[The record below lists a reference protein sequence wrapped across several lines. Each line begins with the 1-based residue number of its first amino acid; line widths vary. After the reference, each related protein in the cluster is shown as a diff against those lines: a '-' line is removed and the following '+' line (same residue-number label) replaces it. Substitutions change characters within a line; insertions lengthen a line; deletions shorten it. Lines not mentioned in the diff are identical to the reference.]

1 MSEQSSHI
9 IDQLTAAEMSIAERT
24 AGLSVAT
31 LEDPNFP
38 KIDLLGALGWVYAK
52 RSDLTLSFKAY
63 MESRTLAQI
72 TDELGLADVEDEGD
86 DAGKAA

>member
-1 MSEQSSHI
+1 MAEQSSHI

-38 KIDLLGALGWVYAK
+38 KVDLLGALGWVYAK

-63 MESRTLAQI
+63 METHTLTQI
-72 TDELGLADVEDEGD
+72 TEELGLADVD
-86 DAGKAA
+86 DDVDAEGKAA